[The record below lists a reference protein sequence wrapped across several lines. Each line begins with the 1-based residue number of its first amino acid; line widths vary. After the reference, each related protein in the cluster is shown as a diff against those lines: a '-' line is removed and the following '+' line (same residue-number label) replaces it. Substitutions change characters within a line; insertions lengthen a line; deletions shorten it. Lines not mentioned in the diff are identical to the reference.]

1 MEATQGSPRYAPDG
15 RGGDGPPQW
24 RWLAMVL
31 AVAVHGPIVLLLSS
45 SGEGEGRRPREEL
58 ERMRISWSER
68 PRPAEPVPQADA
80 PPTSTAARVPARIEA
95 PHMPAA
101 DGELRGIP
109 FVADDDLQAPAP
121 AGAPE
126 HGFRRDLLGPA
137 TREYPAT
144 PGHLPKLRMRDTSL
158 AGRWHEQAR
167 RIDCGELAAALRA
180 GSATLVGGG
189 HDPGAA
195 RPKGGEASSETL
207 LESMKRRGCNR

>member
-126 HGFRRDLLGPA
+126 HGFRRDSVPRPGS
-137 TREYPAT
+137 TRRHLVTSRSCGCAT
-144 PGHLPKLRMRDTSL
+144 PHWPVAGTNRHGGSTAANWRLPC
-158 AGRWHEQAR
+158 AR
-167 RIDCGELAAALRA
+167 ALR
-180 GSATLVGGG
+180 
-189 HDPGAA
+189 PW
-195 RPKGGEASSETL
+195 
-207 LESMKRRGCNR
+207 